1 VNAKKRVSPPKTQ
14 FKVDIVNYFTKL
26 LRGDSSTRR
35 GVAFMFVAV
44 AASVSVM
51 VCIRIISSDLH
62 PFVMAFFRSLFGL
75 VVFIPLLMK
84 AGFTPLKTNRVGMH
98 LTRGTLQ
105 AVLML
110 VTFMAISLAPL
121 ATVTALRFSGPL
133 FATLLALL
141 LLHEIIRMRRISA
154 LIIGFAGAMII
165 LRPGIID
172 ISLGGLF
179 AMASAATWALTMI
192 TVKSLSRT
200 ESSSAITIYS
210 ILVTTPITFIAAL
223 FYWRMPTPEEFFW
236 LVLMG
241 IFGSLSHWCRAQAFK
256 SADISALI
264 PIDFTAL
271 IWATTFGYL
280 LFGEIADVWT
290 WAGGIVIFSSTLYIT
305 YRERQV
311 RAATKNESESNAPTL
326 K

>member
-1 VNAKKRVSPPKTQ
+1 
-14 FKVDIVNYFTKL
+14 VNYFLNL
-26 LRGDSSTRR
+26 LRDDPGTRR

-44 AASVSVM
+44 AASVAVM
-51 VCIRIISSDLH
+51 ICIRIISSDLH
-62 PFVMAFFRSLFGL
+62 PFVMAFFRSLFGF

-84 AGFTPLKTNRVGMH
+84 AGLTPLKTDRIGMH

-105 AVLML
+105 AALML

-141 LLHEIIRMRRISA
+141 LLHEIIRMRRITA
-154 LIIGFAGAMII
+154 LVIGFTGAMII

-172 ISLGGLF
+172 INLGGLF
-179 AMASAATWALTMI
+179 AMASAATWAITMI
-192 TVKSLSRT
+192 AVKSLSRT

-210 ILVTTPITFIAAL
+210 ILVTTPLTFIAAL

-256 SADISALI
+256 SANISALV

-271 IWATTFGYL
+271 IWAATFGYI
-280 LFGEIADVWT
+280 LFGEVADIWT
-290 WAGGIVIFSSTLYIT
+290 WVGGIVIFSSTMYIT
-305 YRERQV
+305 YRESQV
-311 RAATKNESESNAPTL
+311 RTEREKENKHESNPPT
-326 K
+326 